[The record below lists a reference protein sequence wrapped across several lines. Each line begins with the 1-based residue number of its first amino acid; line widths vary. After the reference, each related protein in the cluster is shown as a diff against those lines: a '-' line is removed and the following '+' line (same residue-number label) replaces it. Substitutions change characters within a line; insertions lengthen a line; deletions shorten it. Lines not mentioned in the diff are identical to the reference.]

1 MYHGGCFV
9 EDHVF
14 RYTGKF
20 VDHHEWCRIE
30 GMNMLELA
38 DMVFILGYRCPVKL
52 YWKKAEDNLTRE
64 SIRQLN
70 TDQDVLSLVDN
81 MPRNHYLNV
90 YVVEESIKYGPDL
103 VQNDLNDKPEVG
115 SGSGQGQD
123 DMNDQPEVGL
133 GLGQDDLDDEPEIEL
148 GMGEDDLNDELNLE
162 SDNGSDSDSVFVDC
176 VDSGSSS
183 NESDSVFVESD
194 NDVGEEETC
203 TENVANEVDKEYCGI
218 GLFDLGVGSRVG
230 SDSESQNSE
239 SLHSVHESDSDGE
252 KFPEFNMKDV
262 YKDHGAV
269 VSLTKCQRARDYAL
283 EKIMGS
289 QKQQY
294 GYYGGHIL
302 AAVGID
308 VDDCIYPIAYACVES
323 ECGQS
328 WAWFLDI
335 LKDDLDIVNSYHISF
350 MSDRQKGLVDAI
362 AELFPHS
369 KHRTCVRHLYTNF
382 KSEDFN
388 KGKHLKDLFW
398 KAARSTIVTDFK
410 DTLEEIKSV
419 SSKSYDWLVKI
430 NPEQWCK
437 AFFTSATKSDM
448 LLNNLCE
455 CFNKFVLEARDK
467 PILTMM
473 ETIRTKI
480 MQRIAKKQSQAE
492 KCVGPLCPKI
502 QKKLEI
508 MSELSN
514 RNAGGQQYQVECGY
528 GNQHVVNMQALTCT
542 CRRWELTGIPCNH
555 AVSVMI
561 LTEVRPESH
570 VHECYTKTTQERIYS
585 NFINPIRG
593 PNQWTPQEG
602 CVPILPPPLRRPPGR
617 PHKSRRKEADEPAS
631 TSTKLSRKYVKL
643 KCTKCGKP
651 GHNIRTCKGEVRTT
665 KKQVPSGQTPTEQS
679 QTTIQ
684 PPRTTL
690 LKEPCQPRQKQPI
703 KRKEPIALLQ
713 PKTHIEAML
722 QTLGWTIL
730 SRFPISGSHH
740 RKKLQ
745 LRPAPYLEQPKNLLP
760 GLALLHDVLRSASSP
775 QLHFGISL
783 LESIFRISFLIFL

>member
-9 EDHVF
+9 EDPMF
-14 RYTGKF
+14 RYTRKF
-20 VDHHEWCRIE
+20 VDHHDWCRIE

-90 YVVEESIKYGPDL
+90 
-103 VQNDLNDKPEVG
+103 
-115 SGSGQGQD
+115 
-123 DMNDQPEVGL
+123 
-133 GLGQDDLDDEPEIEL
+133 
-148 GMGEDDLNDELNLE
+148 
-162 SDNGSDSDSVFVDC
+162 
-176 VDSGSSS
+176 S
-183 NESDSVFVESD
+183 NESNSLFVESD

-203 TENVANEVDKEYCGI
+203 TENVTNEVDKEYCGI
-218 GLFDLGVGSRVG
+218 GLSDLGIGSRVG

-239 SLHSVHESDSDGE
+239 SLNSVHESDSDGQ
-252 KFPEFNMKDV
+252 KFPEFNSSADMIKPSYPPTYLVKDV
-262 YKDHGAV
+262 YKDHSAV

-294 GYYGGHIL
+294 VKIYDYLSELRQTNRGTTTICYLNECLFQRMYVCMQACKDGFKAGCRPIISLDGCHLKGYYGGHIL

-308 VDDCIYPIAYACVES
+308 ADDCIYPIAYACVES

-335 LKDDLDIVNSYHISF
+335 LKDDLDIFNSYHISF

-369 KHRTCVRHLYTNF
+369 EHRTCVRHLYTNF

-388 KGKHLKDLFW
+388 KEKHLKDLF
-398 KAARSTIVTDFK
+398 
-410 DTLEEIKSV
+410 LENC
-419 SSKSYDWLVKI
+419 KI
-430 NPEQWCK
+430 NYCYRFQRH
-437 AFFTSATKSDM
+437 FFI
-448 LLNNLCE
+448 
-455 CFNKFVLEARDK
+455 LEARDK
-467 PILTMM
+467 PILIMM

-492 KCVGPLCPKI
+492 KFVGPLCPKI

-508 MSELSN
+508 MIELSN
-514 RNAGGQQYQVECGY
+514 
-528 GNQHVVNMQALTCT
+528 
-542 CRRWELTGIPCNH
+542 RRWELTGIPCSH
-555 AVSVMI
+555 AI
-561 LTEVRPESH
+561 
-570 VHECYTKTTQERIYS
+570 
-585 NFINPIRG
+585 G

-602 CVPILPPPLRRPPGR
+602 CVPILPPPLRRPLGR
-617 PHKSRRKEADEPAS
+617 SHKSRRKEADEPAS

-651 GHNIRTCKGEVRTT
+651 GHNIRTCKGEVGGNKRNVQRVRTT
-665 KKQVPSGQTPTEQS
+665 RKQVPSGQTPTEQS
-679 QTTIQ
+679 QTAIQ
-684 PPRTTL
+684 PPRTIL
-690 LKEPCQPRQKQPI
+690 LKQPCQPRQKQPI
-703 KRKEPIALLQ
+703 KRKEPVV
-713 PKTHIEAML
+713 
-722 QTLGWTIL
+722 
-730 SRFPISGSHH
+730 HH
-740 RKKLQ
+740 DSRKKQ
-745 LRPAPYLEQPKNLLP
+745 ANPRHTNPSRMPSNTQDSTATTQDTP
-760 GLALLHDVLRSASSP
+760 RSNVTNTKVD
-775 QLHFGISL
+775 
-783 LESIFRISFLIFL
+783 

>member
-1 MYHGGCFV
+1 
-9 EDHVF
+9 
-14 RYTGKF
+14 
-20 VDHHEWCRIE
+20 
-30 GMNMLELA
+30 MLELA

-115 SGSGQGQD
+115 LGSGQD
-123 DMNDQPEVGL
+123 DLNDQPEVGL
-133 GLGQDDLDDEPEIEL
+133 GLGQDDLNDEPEI
-148 GMGEDDLNDELNLE
+148 D
-162 SDNGSDSDSVFVDC
+162 
-176 VDSGSSS
+176 S

-218 GLFDLGVGSRVG
+218 GLSDLGIGFRVG

-239 SLHSVHESDSDGE
+239 SLNSVHESNSDGQ
-252 KFPEFNMKDV
+252 KFPEFNSFADMIKPRFEIGLVFAGKKILKEAISQYGRINKYNVKFKKNDKRRLVTACKPGCPWILRASPKNPSDPLDTSWQIKTYVPEHICVRDLKNKHVTSKWIATEYFHKFLVDFNYPPTYLVKDV
-262 YKDHGAV
+262 YKDHSDV

-294 GYYGGHIL
+294 VKIYDYLSELRQANRGTTTICYLNECLFQRMYVCMQSCKDGFKAGCRPIISLDGCHLKGYYGGHIL
-302 AAVGID
+302 ATVGID
-308 VDDCIYPIAYACVES
+308 ADDWIYPIAYACVES

-369 KHRTCVRHLYTNF
+369 EHRTCVRHLYTNF

-398 KAARSTIVTDFK
+398 KAARSTIVSDFK

-419 SSKSYDWLVKI
+419 SSKSYDWLVKT

-455 CFNKFVLEARDK
+455 CFNKFILEARDK

-492 KCVGPLCPKI
+492 KFVGPLCPKI

-508 MSELSN
+508 MIELSN
-514 RNAGGQQYQVECGY
+514 RCWPINAGGQQYQVECGY

-602 CVPILPPPLRRPPGR
+602 LLR
-617 PHKSRRKEADEPAS
+617 
-631 TSTKLSRKYVKL
+631 Y
-643 KCTKCGKP
+643 
-651 GHNIRTCKGEVRTT
+651 
-665 KKQVPSGQTPTEQS
+665 
-679 QTTIQ
+679 
-684 PPRTTL
+684 
-690 LKEPCQPRQKQPI
+690 
-703 KRKEPIALLQ
+703 
-713 PKTHIEAML
+713 
-722 QTLGWTIL
+722 
-730 SRFPISGSHH
+730 
-740 RKKLQ
+740 
-745 LRPAPYLEQPKNLLP
+745 
-760 GLALLHDVLRSASSP
+760 
-775 QLHFGISL
+775 
-783 LESIFRISFLIFL
+783 